1 MDSVGVQLINQIGEF
16 NMQGRIK
23 HYNTEKGFG
32 FIIGEDSK
40 DYFFHVSSF
49 KASIL
54 PSQGMALSFK
64 PGRNDKGFVAEDVTV
79 VQDVHPFLSINGHDI
94 KKSNIKNY
102 GISGEYRY
110 YQRVYTLVKE
120 KNVHEGG
127 KLKTLFKEMLYGT
140 HTFTYVKSEKMH
152 RISEERFNKVIGEK
166 RHVYHVLKA
175 VQGEQIGWQLISS
188 SYDDRKQEEPIIAPF
203 SGYIDLNH
211 NDFGWKLSDSNE
223 TIDKSDVMRR
233 KERFIYI
240 TTYQG
245 DNFKFY
251 ENQFTETLE
260 ERLDQVKLE
269 LVR

>member
-1 MDSVGVQLINQIGEF
+1 M
-16 NMQGRIK
+16 
-23 HYNTEKGFG
+23 
-32 FIIGEDSK
+32 
-40 DYFFHVSSF
+40 
-49 KASIL
+49 KAI
-54 PSQGMALSFK
+54 
-64 PGRNDKGFVAEDVTV
+64 
-79 VQDVHPFLSINGHDI
+79 
-94 KKSNIKNY
+94 
-102 GISGEYRY
+102 
-110 YQRVYTLVKE
+110 
-120 KNVHEGG
+120 
-127 KLKTLFKEMLYGT
+127 
-140 HTFTYVKSEKMH
+140 
-152 RISEERFNKVIGEK
+152 
-166 RHVYHVLKA
+166 
-175 VQGEQIGWQLISS
+175 QGEQIGWQLISS

-260 ERLDQVKLE
+260 ERLNQVKLE

>member
-1 MDSVGVQLINQIGEF
+1 
-16 NMQGRIK
+16 MQGRIK

-54 PSQGMALSFK
+54 PSQGMELYFK
-64 PGRNDKGFVAEDVTV
+64 PGRNDKGFVADDITV
-79 VQDVHPFLSINGHDI
+79 VQNVHPFLSINGHDI

-102 GISGEYRY
+102 GISEEYRH
-110 YQRVYTLVKE
+110 YQRVYTLLKE
-120 KNVHEGG
+120 EYSHEGG
-127 KLKTLFKEMLYGT
+127 KLKVLFKNMFLGT
-140 HTFTYVKSEKMH
+140 HKFTYVKTEKMH
-152 RISEERFNKVIGEK
+152 RIKEGRFNRVIGEK
-166 RHVYHVLKA
+166 DDVYHVLKA
-175 VQGEQIGWQLISS
+175 VQGGHIGWQLIA
-188 SYDDRKQEEPIIAPF
+188 DDDEDDNQEREVPINAPF

-223 TIDKSDVMRR
+223 KISKSDVMRR

-260 ERLDQVKLE
+260 ERLNQVKLE